1 LSWVENLSICSLT
14 YIASAVPTLLAA
26 LLQLR
31 QVIDKEMKMAFA
43 GSSVRSS

>member
-1 LSWVENLSICSLT
+1 LSWVEILSICSLT
-14 YIASAVPTLLAA
+14 DIASAVPTVLAA

-31 QVIDKEMKMAFA
+31 QVIDKEIKIAFA